1 MADRADAYAAAI
13 FELAGAEGDTSRVE
27 RELYAIA
34 RSVETSP
41 ELRDALL
48 DPMLPVER
56 KQSVVDGM
64 LGGRASQLTVN
75 LVSFMITQGR
85 ASDLSA
91 IADRLSQKVAHS
103 GGADVAEIRSAIPL
117 DDATVQRLSAA
128 LAKATGRPVEARTI
142 VDPSVLGGVVARVG
156 DTVIDGSIR
165 SRLQSLRAAMKN

>member
-1 MADRADAYAAAI
+1 MADRVDAYAAAI

-41 ELRDALL
+41 ALRDALL
-48 DPMLPVER
+48 DPRLPVER
-56 KQSVVDGM
+56 KHSVVDDL

-75 LVSFMITQGR
+75 LVSFIITQGR
-85 ASDLSA
+85 SSDLSA

-128 LAKATGRPVEARTI
+128 LVKATGRPVEARTI

>member
-1 MADRADAYAAAI
+1 VTNRVDAYAAAI
-13 FELAGAEGDTSRVE
+13 FELAQAEGDTSRVE

-48 DPMLPVER
+48 DPLLPVER
-56 KQSVVDGM
+56 KQSVVDS
-64 LGGRASQLTVN
+64 LVGGRASQLTVN

-85 ASDLSA
+85 ASDLTA
-91 IADRLSQKVAHS
+91 IADRLSQRVAQS

-117 DDATVQRLSAA
+117 DEATIQRLSAA
-128 LAKATGRPVEARTI
+128 LSKATGRPVEARTI
-142 VDPSVLGGVVARVG
+142 VDPSLMGGVVARVG
-156 DTVIDGSIR
+156 DTVIDGSVR